1 MICGL
6 DEVGR
11 GPLAGP
17 VVASAVLLGEDELIP
32 GLADSKKISE
42 KRRETL
48 APIIKAQSLAWGI
61 GWVWPG
67 EIDTINIHRA
77 SLLAMIRA
85 FEDMFLRSSAAVQEM
100 PFAIQVDG
108 KFLPDFPGS
117 PQFDPHLHGPLEAI
131 IKGDSLIPAISAASI
146 LAKVAR
152 DKWMTEYSVRE
163 PVYGFERHKGYPTAA
178 HREAIRVHGPSKI
191 QRMSFRY

>member
-108 KFLPDFPGS
+108 KFLPDFPALRSSIPISTVPSRQLSKATVLS
-117 PQFDPHLHGPLEAI
+117 PPFPPHQFSQKSPGTN
-131 IKGDSLIPAISAASI
+131 G
-146 LAKVAR
+146 
-152 DKWMTEYSVRE
+152 
-163 PVYGFERHKGYPTAA
+163 
-178 HREAIRVHGPSKI
+178 
-191 QRMSFRY
+191 